1 MNAAD
6 VKLNERCWC

>member
-6 VKLNERCWC
+6 VKLNEHCWC